1 MTSEDKLR
9 LKHEINLLVK
19 SVLFNIHQKS
29 LLSIGLYK
37 QTAAKHQWG
46 LFNTSSMKQKFSSS
60 DDSFVIL
67 LQGLEICYVIF
78 L

>member
-1 MTSEDKLR
+1 VTSEDKLR

-37 QTAAKHQWG
+37 QTAAKHQYKTEV
-46 LFNTSSMKQKFSSS
+46 F
-60 DDSFVIL
+60 
-67 LQGLEICYVIF
+67 
-78 L
+78 